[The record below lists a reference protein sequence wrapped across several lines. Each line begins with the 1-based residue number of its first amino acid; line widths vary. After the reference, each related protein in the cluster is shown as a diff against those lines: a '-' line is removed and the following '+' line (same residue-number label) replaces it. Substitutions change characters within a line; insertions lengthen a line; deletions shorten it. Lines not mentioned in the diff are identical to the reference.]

1 MAAGLS
7 LGWSEGRARF
17 AHPIFDPVRAALAQ
31 LAREPDWPDLR
42 QLNALAATPG
52 ALPRTARG
60 LPVRFVAPAAG
71 GANYELRVHAS
82 GEVATRARNWHDLFN
97 ALAWLAFPRTK
108 ATLNDIHVREIAR
121 ETRGRGPARDLLT
134 IFDEGGALVACSDP
148 GLIELI
154 RGFHWQ
160 SLFWNERKRVRA
172 GMRILVFGHAVLEKA
187 LEPWPGITCKAL
199 LLAVEPALIG
209 APIGQLRTVLDTAAA
224 GWFEACAGGGSPRD
238 LAALP
243 VFGYP
248 GWSVGGERAEFYADT
263 RYFRP
268 SPHADSTSE

>member
-7 LGWSEGRARF
+7 PGWSEGRAHF
-17 AHPIFDPVRAALAQ
+17 AHPVFDPVRDALAG
-31 LAREPDWPDLR
+31 LAREPDWPDHG
-42 QLNALAATPG
+42 QLNALAITRAAT
-52 ALPRTARG
+52 PRTARG
-60 LPVRFVAPAAG
+60 LPVHFVAPAAG

-108 ATLNDIHVREIAR
+108 ATLNAIHVREIAR
-121 ETRGRGPARDLLT
+121 ETRGRGSARDLLT
-134 IFDEGGALVACSDP
+134 IFDEGGALVACTDP

-160 SLFWNERKRVRA
+160 SLFWNERARVLA

-199 LLAVEPALIG
+199 LLAVEPALLD
-209 APIGQLRTVLDTAAA
+209 APIAQLGAVLDSAAA
-224 GWFEACAGGGSPRD
+224 GWFEACAGTGSPRD
-238 LAALP
+238 LAPLP

-248 GWSVGGERAEFYADT
+248 GWSVEGERAEFYTDT
-263 RYFRP
+263 RFFRP
-268 SPHADSTSE
+268 SPNPDSVSG